1 MMNIETYLQRLNYHG
16 PRPRTIAT
24 LRALHQAH
32 LISVPFE
39 NLDIHSGRPIVL
51 EEEALYDKIVRHRR
65 GGFCY
70 ELNGLFAVLLREL
83 GFDAKLLSGG
93 VMDNGEFGPE
103 FDHLTLLVQLEERW
117 LADVGFGDSFRE
129 PLRLDE
135 PNEQVQYGV
144 AYQLNNSGG
153 QWTMQRRLPSQDWE
167 PQYRFTLQPWQL
179 DDFAGM
185 CQYHQASPASH
196 FTQKRICS
204 RATPEG
210 RVTLSDMR
218 LIITTN
224 GQRQEKTLQDE
235 EEYRRALL
243 EHFGIDLTIS
253 KSYQTGRNLSEAPRT
268 TARCT
273 EMPSARS

>member
-1 MMNIETYLQRLNYHG
+1 MNIEAYLQRLNYDG
-16 PRPRTIAT
+16 PRTRTIAT

-32 LISVPFE
+32 LTSVPFE
-39 NLDIHSGRPIVL
+39 NLDIHLGRPIVL
-51 EEEALYDKIVRHRR
+51 EEVALYDKIVRQRR

-83 GFDAKLLSGG
+83 GFDVMLLSGS
-93 VMDNGEFGPE
+93 VRNNGEFGPE

-135 PNEQVQYGV
+135 RNEQLQQGI
-144 AYQLNNSGG
+144 AYRLSNSGEH
-153 QWTMQRRLPSQDWE
+153 WNMLRRLPEQEWE
-167 PQYRFTLQPWQL
+167 PQYHFTLQPHRL
-179 DDFAGM
+179 ADFAGM
-185 CQYHQASPASH
+185 CQYHQTSPASH

-218 LIITTN
+218 LIVTAN
-224 GQRQEKTLQDE
+224 GQRQEKVFQNQ
-235 EEYRRALL
+235 EEYIHALQ
-243 EHFGIDLTIS
+243 EQFGIDLTMS
-253 KSYQTGRNLSEAPRT
+253 R
-268 TARCT
+268 
-273 EMPSARS
+273 